1 MTPLPGLAGFAILK
15 GLVIL
20 ARHRNGRA
28 QGSRAHSATQKRPR
42 LGAFAMPAFWRE
54 DRFELAGYLSLVHFR
69 AAELHRPGFLTTAGR
84 ESDHSNQQAD
94 NRDFLS
100 VHGVLQSVPSP
111 KLAQ

>member
-1 MTPLPGLAGFAILK
+1 MLLLWK
-15 GLVIL
+15 
-20 ARHRNGRA
+20 
-28 QGSRAHSATQKRPR
+28 
-42 LGAFAMPAFWRE
+42 RE
-54 DRFELAGYLSLVHFR
+54 DRFELAGYLSLAHFR
-69 AAELHRPGFLTTAGR
+69 AAQLQRPGFLTTAGC